1 MIVKYEIPIHDP
13 GEITVPVSFTIGA
26 SIGGAFWS
34 GGGRSFGGVIGA
46 CVEVGVKAK
55 EIPSTTGS
63 QILYYAIG
71 DTNLENTS
79 VIQNEDT
86 INI

>member
-1 MIVKYEIPIHDP
+1 MIVKDEIPIHDP
-13 GEITVPVSFTIGA
+13 GRNHCTGQFYNRSKHRG
-26 SIGGAFWS
+26 SFWS
-34 GGGRSFGGVIGA
+34 MGRSFGGVIGA

-55 EIPSTTGS
+55 EIPSTTGP
-63 QILYYAIG
+63 QVLYYAID